1 MPNRVLFIY
10 NGPHYVH
17 DEFAK
22 SINSDYLKATFK
34 TKLIQENSPIK
45 LALGNLISAFSV
57 PRNYDVY
64 FVEGVNI
71 LFPFLAKKINLIRGK
86 LIYLLAGG
94 ALYYLYSKI
103 LSFSERKIL
112 FDLLETSDGFI
123 CVGKMQREL
132 LELLEIEKPN
142 EVVYPFV
149 EDKIFERLIKIRP
162 NLNSKNI
169 LFIGSRPASDRFGWF
184 YKGIDLLVESF
195 KLIKREE
202 KDATLTIVGSWQVK
216 KEWLFDGINFV
227 GYQKDFTPYI
237 QNSSLYLHLG
247 RGDSFPVTTLEAMLG
262 GLPTIVSEWTGTKE
276 IVKNISKNFV
286 VNLNAEEVAK
296 RVLKYFDLDLDKKI
310 KLSEKSKKVAGKF
323 RREDKVKEFK
333 EKFLKLI
340 NEI

>member
-1 MPNRVLFIY
+1 MPNKVLFIY

-34 TKLIQENSPIK
+34 TKLIQESSSIK
-45 LALGNLISAFSV
+45 LAFGNLISALSI
-57 PRNYDVY
+57 PKNYDVY

-71 LFPFLAKKINLIRGK
+71 LFPFLAKRIKLIRGK

-112 FDLLETSDGFI
+112 FNLLETSDGFI

-142 EVVYPFV
+142 EIVYPFV
-149 EDKIFERLIKIRP
+149 DDRLFERLIKIRP

-202 KDATLTIVGSWQVK
+202 KDANLTIVGSWQVK
-216 KEWLFDGINFV
+216 KEWLIDGINFV

-247 RGDSFPVTTLEAMLG
+247 RGIRFQLL
-262 GLPTIVSEWTGTKE
+262 L
-276 IVKNISKNFV
+276 
-286 VNLNAEEVAK
+286 
-296 RVLKYFDLDLDKKI
+296 
-310 KLSEKSKKVAGKF
+310 
-323 RREDKVKEFK
+323 
-333 EKFLKLI
+333 
-340 NEI
+340 